1 MAPYPPPVAQDPVP
15 PSDAD
20 IIQGVAVD
28 EEGGVIKLKGG
39 AASTLDQP
47 TAGDTM
53 LAIFDCDG
61 VLVDSE
67 VLAVK
72 CEEEALH
79 RAGIPACFAYIVDN
93 YVGLSYDEVAKR
105 IETDFGEVPPPGFFD
120 NVQRAALA
128 RFREHLKPVQG
139 LPGLLDE
146 LHCPRCVASSS
157 ALSRVRLSL
166 DVTGLS
172 RHFKPDHVFSAEMV
186 SKGKPAPDL
195 FLYAAQQLDTDP
207 SQCIVIEDSPHGVA
221 AAVAAG
227 MKCIGFVAGSHCSA
241 ALPSRLKAAGA
252 HSIARDASQILI
264 SLGAT

>member
-1 MAPYPPPVAQDPVP
+1 
-15 PSDAD
+15 
-20 IIQGVAVD
+20 
-28 EEGGVIKLKGG
+28 
-39 AASTLDQP
+39 
-47 TAGDTM
+47 M

-67 VLAVK
+67 ALVVK
-72 CEEEALH
+72 HEEEALN
-79 RAGIPACFAYIVDN
+79 RAGIPASFAYIVDN
-93 YVGLSYDEVAKR
+93 YVGLSYDKMADM
-105 IETDFGEVPPPGFFD
+105 IEADFGKALPPGFFD
-120 NVQRAALA
+120 EVQRAALA
-128 RFREHLKPVQG
+128 DFPEHLKPVQG

-172 RHFKPDHVFSAEMV
+172 RHFTPEHVFSAEMV
-186 SKGKPAPDL
+186 SRGKPAPDL

-207 SQCIVIEDSPHGVA
+207 SQCTVIEDSPHGVA

-241 ALPSRLKAAGA
+241 ALPSRLRAAGA
-252 HSIARDASQILI
+252 HSIATDASQILI
-264 SLGAT
+264 SLEET